1 MLREKLNH
9 PIGRKIL
16 FAILICSSI
25 LTILLSAGQLY
36 LDYKIN
42 LGDMNTRIDSVKN
55 SDADSLSEALWN
67 YDAILIQTQLDGLSD
82 LPDIKSITIVSSDN
96 EKYRSSNADIQIEYP
111 YLSSFDLT
119 HKYKGKDVVIGV
131 VNIIAD
137 KKGIYDKLIQSLVY
151 IISSHAI
158 KTFVISSFILFIIY
172 QLIIKRINLYTQH
185 ARDIL
190 NAEDMEKIDSIAFN
204 EKENKDELSELIY
217 AVDAMKN
224 GLVEKVLLLKNT
236 EKELQA
242 QATTD
247 ALTGIKSRRAA
258 LESLIYMINVGKRS
272 KMQVAV
278 LYIDLD
284 DFKQINDYWGSQV
297 GDEVLKVFCRG
308 MNEVT
313 RTTDMVGRLAGDLF
327 IIALADIESKLAV
340 DTFLA
345 KLYSKIAEPL
355 NINNN
360 EITLKHSIGISIYP
374 KDGDDLNQLLKNA
387 DTALQ
392 ESKSER
398 KGERSYFNA
407 GMNEVTIKRDKL
419 SRLLT
424 KGIND
429 AELTLHYQP
438 ITNVKTNKIYA
449 IEALVRWNS
458 SEMGLVSTDAFI
470 AVAEFSGQIHDIG
483 RFIVKE
489 SLKQLNL
496 WKKP

>member
-1 MLREKLNH
+1 
-9 PIGRKIL
+9 
-16 FAILICSSI
+16 
-25 LTILLSAGQLY
+25 
-36 LDYKIN
+36 
-42 LGDMNTRIDSVKN
+42 
-55 SDADSLSEALWN
+55 
-67 YDAILIQTQLDGLSD
+67 
-82 LPDIKSITIVSSDN
+82 
-96 EKYRSSNADIQIEYP
+96 
-111 YLSSFDLT
+111 
-119 HKYKGKDVVIGV
+119 
-131 VNIIAD
+131 
-137 KKGIYDKLIQSLVY
+137 
-151 IISSHAI
+151 
-158 KTFVISSFILFIIY
+158 
-172 QLIIKRINLYTQH
+172 
-185 ARDIL
+185 
-190 NAEDMEKIDSIAFN
+190 MEKIDSIAFN